1 MDPAVIILAMAS
13 VPILAHN
20 IYWLHREGK
29 VDTYYGIF
37 SGIYTAAG
45 AVGVAYGY
53 PGNLIMP
60 VSFAIIGLGGLHAFM
75 VEKKRGKIIKAAL
88 FLALGAGIYLAGV
101 FL

>member
-1 MDPAVIILAMAS
+1 
-13 VPILAHN
+13 
-20 IYWLHREGK
+20 

-60 VSFAIIGLGGLHAFM
+60 VSFGIIGLGGLHAFII
-75 VEKKRGKIIKAAL
+75 ERKRGKMLKAVL